1 MGELHPLASN
11 EQQVFVFYHSHG
23 SPCEEFLIAASPSI
37 SENRTSMKQD
47 LSPGADRHQDPQEGL
62 LRFAL
67 EGLLPANQTLVLN
80 LSMRSATLLFA
91 SPDGEAQVLSQQR
104 FTPNGIRVLLPLLES
119 YPRYCPYDVLVASLL
134 SLTLD
139 QARQML
145 RDSWEV
151 VMRPVRRA
159 ISGIMDGLHALGL
172 SVRSLRKAG
181 YVLEALTSPHF

>member
-1 MGELHPLASN
+1 M
-11 EQQVFVFYHSHG
+11 
-23 SPCEEFLIAASPSI
+23 SPDPSP
-37 SENRTSMKQD
+37 E
-47 LSPGADRHQDPQEGL
+47 ADRYQDPPEGL
-62 LRFAL
+62 LTFPL
-67 EGLLPANQTLVLN
+67 QGLLPANQTLVLN

-104 FTPNGIRVLLPLLES
+104 FRPNGMRVLLPLLEA
-119 YPRYCPYDVLVASLL
+119 YPSYCPYDALVASLL
-134 SLTLD
+134 SLTLG

-159 ISGIMDGLHALGL
+159 INSIMDGLRALGL

-181 YVLEALTSPHF
+181 YVLEALTLPHF

>member
-1 MGELHPLASN
+1 MGELRPLASN
-11 EQQVFVFYHSHG
+11 EQQVFISSHSHG

-37 SENRTSMKQD
+37 SEKRTSMKPD
-47 LSPGADRHQDPQEGL
+47 PLPEADRNQDPQEGL
-62 LRFAL
+62 LTFPLA
-67 EGLLPANQTLVLN
+67 GLLPANQTLVLN
-80 LSMRSATLLFA
+80 LSMRTATLFSA

-104 FTPNGIRVLLPLLES
+104 FRPNGMRVLLPLLKA
-119 YPRYCPYDVLVASLL
+119 YPGFCTYDVLVASLL

-151 VMRPVRRA
+151 AMRPVRRA
-159 ISGIMDGLHALGL
+159 ISGMMDGLHALGL

-181 YVLEALTSPHF
+181 YVLEALSLPHF